1 MARILDGRLGAAF
14 TFVLSEA
21 LLAEYRAVLVRL
33 RLCKLHGL
41 SETEIDVLS
50 CYCFSSCLRTLYG
63 GYSLL

>member
-1 MARILDGRLGAAF
+1 MARILDGMLGAAF

-50 CYCFSSCLRTLYG
+50 
-63 GYSLL
+63 